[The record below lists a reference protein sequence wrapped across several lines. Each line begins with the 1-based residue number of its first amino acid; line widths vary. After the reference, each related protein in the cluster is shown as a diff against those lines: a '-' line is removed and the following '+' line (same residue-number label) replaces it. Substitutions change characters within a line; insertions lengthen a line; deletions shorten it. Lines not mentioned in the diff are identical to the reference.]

1 MIYGSIALFALAAV
15 LGLIIATAIFK
26 GKETPKP
33 AVYAHGAMAAIGLVL
48 FVLYA
53 LQNPTNYPQL
63 SLILFVV
70 AALGGF
76 YLFANDMRK
85 KPGPKPVVI
94 VHALAAVTAFTLL
107 LLFVLM

>member
-1 MIYGSIALFALAAV
+1 MIYGSIVLFALAAV
-15 LGLIIATAIFK
+15 LGLIIAAAIFK

-33 AVYAHGAMAAIGLVL
+33 AVYAHGAIAAIGLVL
-48 FVLYA
+48 LVLYA
-53 LQNPTNYPQL
+53 LQNPTNYPQV
-63 SLILFVV
+63 SLIIFVI

-76 YLFANDMRK
+76 YLFANDMKK

-94 VHALAAVTAFTLL
+94 IHALAAVTAFTLL